1 MPTLDPQRLVF
12 LDESGSNIAMTRDYA
27 RAVCGER
34 AEGRRPFGWGDNIT
48 LLGALTI
55 AGLRTMMT
63 VNGGTTGD
71 VFLAFVNQLLVP
83 TLQSGDIVVM
93 DNLSAHKVAGVR
105 EAIEAVGAFVLYLP
119 PYSFDFNPIELAWS
133 KVKALLRSAEA
144 RSREALERAVAAAMN
159 LITPHEAIGWFRH
172 CGYLF
177 PPA

>member
-1 MPTLDPQRLVF
+1 LDPARIVAI
-12 LDESGSNIAMTRDYA
+12 DEAGSNIAMTREYA
-27 RAVCGER
+27 RATCGER
-34 AEGRRPFGWGDNIT
+34 APGRRPFGWGDNIT
-48 LLGALTI
+48 LLGALTV

-71 VFLAFVNQLLVP
+71 VFLAFVRQLLVP
-83 TLQSGDIVVM
+83 ALRPGDIVIM

-144 RSREALERAVAAAMN
+144 RSRQALERAVAAAMN
-159 LITPHEAIGWFRH
+159 LITRDEAVAWFRH

-177 PPA
+177 PAA